1 MEEYLMKVG
10 FREVVF
16 IDAVPGDEL
25 TEEEILLSTGLPGR
39 PEDSALGVLATALGH
54 LEILMAAEHQ
64 ALAMFAV
71 FEDDVVPAGTFQ
83 EVGERI
89 EKSLAEL
96 PGDADMLYLEA
107 CYEDCDMVGYAETR
121 MHLLKASRPRCAG
134 GIIFTRA
141 GAYKAVD
148 MLFQKIRGNIDRLYS
163 QAITK
168 GLLRAYIMNPPA
180 FFQDDVWTSS
190 DAGEGGDKRGGKHRV
205 GGKPLCGQLIEDGIF
220 SRLDRSRTVDFAADP
235 RGGGTLVMPPGGVHS
250 DVPGGGV
257 VEVQYFL
264 QESEGGDHTA
274 MAGTWRPGAPG
285 NLTVLPGSP
294 CDLQLRPGPAVTPKP

>member
-1 MEEYLMKVG
+1 G

-107 CYEDCDMVGYAETR
+107 CYEDCDM
-121 MHLLKASRPRCAG
+121 
-134 GIIFTRA
+134 
-141 GAYKAVD
+141 
-148 MLFQKIRGNIDRLYS
+148 KIRGNIDRLYS